1 MKSRKPNEITAD
13 IKSAALKAPLQDRSR
28 KSLEAL
34 LEASEALLK
43 EERDFDELSVQ
54 EIAKRAGLSVGGF
67 YARFPGKTALL
78 PVLQE
83 RALERS
89 RVTLLKFSAEPRWV
103 EASLRQRVI
112 GLVQLM
118 SRTKQIHRGL
128 HRALLDHGL
137 QAGENENSG
146 ASEKS
151 RQNISGLGDFL
162 IECRDEIAHPDPS
175 RAVQTVLLFT
185 NTSLNEQLIRTTG
198 PYLTHWKLTRTQL
211 IEELSRAAY
220 AYLTLR
226 SW

>member
-1 MKSRKPNEITAD
+1 MKSQKPNETAAD
-13 IKSAALKAPLQDRSR
+13 SKGAALKAPLQDRSR

-34 LEASEALLK
+34 LAASEALLK
-43 EERDFDELSVQ
+43 EERDFDDLSVL

-67 YARFPGKTALL
+67 YARFPSKTALL
-78 PVLQE
+78 PVLEE

-89 RVTLLKFSAEPRWV
+89 RETLRKFSAEPQW
-103 EASLRQRVI
+103 EGASLRQRVI
-112 GLVQLM
+112 GLVRLM

-137 QAGENENSG
+137 LAGDNEIGG

-151 RQNISGLGDFL
+151 NRNISGLGEFL
-162 IECRDEIAHPDPS
+162 IECRDEIAHPDPY

-198 PYLTHWKLTRTQL
+198 PYLAHWKLTRNQL
-211 IEELSRAAY
+211 IEELSRAGY